1 MPNKEITVRQRMEAA
16 AKLSET
22 IDKKVRLLSRHG
34 DATADAFD
42 ETMAY
47 AGIAHALATWWQ
59 HMSEDQVNDRLL
71 NLVRSIKA
79 ARANRASEQQNASA
93 SVQPKEGATIQ

>member
-1 MPNKEITVRQRMEAA
+1 MVHKEITVRQRMEAA
-16 AKLSET
+16 AKLSEA

-34 DATADAFD
+34 DASVDAFD

-47 AGIAHALATWWQ
+47 AGISHAIATWCQ
-59 HMSEDQVNDRLL
+59 FMSEEQVNDRLL

-79 ARANRASEQQNASA
+79 ARANRASEQQDASA
-93 SVQPKEGATIQ
+93 SNQPMEGATIQ